1 MKHKIV
7 NLALVLASIAYPL
20 VLFFWQENATL
31 IFDFLCVLWGL
42 RAYFESG
49 KKRQVCLLASLFFAV
64 CAIFRSVNLALLYPS
79 IVSLGFLALFFYSLK
94 GEAVITKIAR
104 LKEKNID
111 KKVVSYTRELTKIW
125 CLFFIFN
132 AILAFVLSCFENKFY
147 WSIYCSFISYILMG
161 FLFFG
166 EILYRKIFILKRKN
180 GV

>member
-7 NLALVLASIAYPL
+7 KLALVLASIAYPL

-31 IFDFLCVLWGL
+31 IFGVLCVLWGL
-42 RAYFESG
+42 RVYFESG
-49 KKRQVCLLASLFFAV
+49 KKRQVCLLASLFFAI

-79 IVSLGFLALFFYSLK
+79 IVSLGFLAVFFYSLK
-94 GEAVITKIAR
+94 GEAVITRLAR
-104 LKEKNID
+104 IKEKKID
-111 KKVVSYTRELTKIW
+111 EKVVSYTRGLTKIW
-125 CLFFIFN
+125 CLFFVFN
-132 AILAFVLSCFENKFY
+132 AVLAFILSCFENKFY

-166 EILYRKIFILKRKN
+166 EILYRKVFVLKRKN

>member
-31 IFDFLCVLWGL
+31 IFGVLCVLWGL

-49 KKRQVCLLASLFFAV
+49 KKRQVCLAAGMFFAI

-79 IVSLGFLALFFYSLK
+79 IVSLGFLAIFFYSLN
-94 GEAVITKIAR
+94 GEAIITKIAR
-104 LKEKNID
+104 SKEKNID
-111 KKVVSYTRELTKIW
+111 EKVVSYTRGLTKIW
-125 CLFFIFN
+125 CLFFVFN
-132 AILAFVLSCFENKFY
+132 AVFAFVSSCFEKKFY
-147 WSIYCSFISYILMG
+147 WSIYCSFVSYILMG

-166 EILYRKIFILKRKN
+166 EILYRKVFILKRKN

>member
-7 NLALVLASIAYPL
+7 NLVLILVSIAYPL

-31 IFDFLCVLWGL
+31 IFGVLCVLWGL

-79 IVSLGFLALFFYSLK
+79 IVSLGFLAIFFYSLK

-111 KKVVSYTRELTKIW
+111 KKVVSYTRGLTKIW
-125 CLFFIFN
+125 CLFFVFN
-132 AILAFVLSCFENKFY
+132 AVLAFVLSCFENKFY

-166 EILYRKIFILKRKN
+166 EILYRKVFILKRKN

>member
-7 NLALVLASIAYPL
+7 NLALVLASTAYPL

-31 IFDFLCVLWGL
+31 IFGVLCVLWVL
-42 RAYFESG
+42 RAYFESD
-49 KKRQVCLLASLFFAV
+49 KKRQVCLMAGIFFAI

-79 IVSLGFLALFFYSLK
+79 IVSLGFLAVFFYSLK

-104 LKEKNID
+104 LKEKNTD
-111 KKVVSYTRELTKIW
+111 EKVVSYTRELTKIW
-125 CLFFIFN
+125 CLFFVFN
-132 AILAFVLSCFENKFY
+132 AVLAFVLSCFENKFY
-147 WSIYCSFISYILMG
+147 WSIYCSFVSYILMG

>member
-7 NLALVLASIAYPL
+7 NLVLVLASIAYPL
-20 VLFFWQENATL
+20 VLFFWQENTTL
-31 IFDFLCVLWGL
+31 IFGVLCVLWML

-49 KKRQVCLLASLFFAV
+49 KKRQVCLSAGIFFAI

-79 IVSLGFLALFFYSLK
+79 IVSLGFLAVFFYSLK
-94 GEAVITKIAR
+94 SEAIITKIAR

-111 KKVVSYTRELTKIW
+111 EKVVSYTRGLTKIW
-125 CLFFIFN
+125 CLFFVFN
-132 AILAFVLSCFENKFY
+132 AIFAFVLSCFENKIY

-166 EILYRKIFILKRKN
+166 EILYRKVFILKRKD

>member
-7 NLALVLASIAYPL
+7 NLVLILVSIAYPL

-31 IFDFLCVLWGL
+31 IFGVLCLLWGL
-42 RAYFESG
+42 RAYFESS
-49 KKRQVCLLASLFFAV
+49 KKRQVCLLASLFFAI

-79 IVSLGFLALFFYSLK
+79 IVSLGFLAIFFYSLN
-94 GEAVITKIAR
+94 GEAIITKIAR

-125 CLFFIFN
+125 CLFFVFN
-132 AILAFVLSCFENKFY
+132 AVFAFVLSCFENKFY
-147 WSIYCSFISYILMG
+147 WSIYCSFVSYILMG

-166 EILYRKIFILKRKN
+166 EILYRKVFILKRKN

>member
-7 NLALVLASIAYPL
+7 KLALVLASIAYPL

-31 IFDFLCVLWGL
+31 ICGVLCVLWVL

-49 KKRQVCLLASLFFAV
+49 KERQVCLAAGIFFAI
-64 CAIFRSVNLALLYPS
+64 CSIFRSVNLALLYPS
-79 IVSLGFLALFFYSLK
+79 IVSLGFLAIFFYSLK
-94 GEAVITKIAR
+94 GEAVITRLAR

-111 KKVVSYTRELTKIW
+111 EKVVSYTRGLTKIW
-125 CLFFIFN
+125 CLFFVFN
-132 AILAFVLSCFENKFY
+132 AIFTFVLSCFENKFY

-166 EILYRKIFILKRKN
+166 EILYRKVFILKRKN

>member
-31 IFDFLCVLWGL
+31 IFGVLCVLWGL

-49 KKRQVCLLASLFFAV
+49 RKRQVCLAAGTFFAI

-79 IVSLGFLALFFYSLK
+79 IVSLGFLALFFYSLR
-94 GEAVITKIAR
+94 GEAIITKIAR

-111 KKVVSYTRELTKIW
+111 EKVVSYTRELTKIW

-132 AILAFVLSCFENKFY
+132 AVVAFALSCFENKIY

-166 EILYRKIFILKRKN
+166 EILYRKVFILKRKD

>member
-1 MKHKIV
+1 M
-7 NLALVLASIAYPL
+7 
-20 VLFFWQENATL
+20 
-31 IFDFLCVLWGL
+31 IFGVLCVLWGL

-49 KKRQVCLLASLFFAV
+49 KKRQVCLAVGIFFAI
-64 CAIFRSVNLALLYPS
+64 CAVFRSVNLALLYPS

-111 KKVVSYTRELTKIW
+111 EKVVSYTRELTKIW
-125 CLFFIFN
+125 CLFFVFN
-132 AILAFVLSCFENKFY
+132 AVLAFVLSCFENKFY
-147 WSIYCSFISYILMG
+147 WSIYCSFVSYILMG

-166 EILYRKIFILKRKN
+166 EILYRKVFILKRKN

>member
-1 MKHKIV
+1 MLI
-7 NLALVLASIAYPL
+7 LVSIAYPL

-31 IFDFLCVLWGL
+31 IFGVLCVLWGL
-42 RAYFESG
+42 RAYFESD
-49 KKRQVCLLASLFFAV
+49 KKRQVCLATGIFFAI

-79 IVSLGFLALFFYSLK
+79 IVSVGFWAVFFYSLK

-111 KKVVSYTRELTKIW
+111 EKVVSYTRGLTKIW
-125 CLFFIFN
+125 CLFFVFN
-132 AILAFVLSCFENKFY
+132 AVVAFALSCFEDKFY
-147 WSIYCSFISYILMG
+147 WSIYCSFISYILIG

-166 EILYRKIFILKRKN
+166 EILYRKVFILKRKN

>member
-1 MKHKIV
+1 LKHKIV
-7 NLALVLASIAYPL
+7 KVALVLISIAYPL
-20 VLFFWQENATL
+20 VLFFWQENATF
-31 IFDFLCVLWGL
+31 IFGVLCVFWGL

-49 KKRQVCLLASLFFAV
+49 KKRQVCLAAGIFFAI

-79 IVSLGFLALFFYSLK
+79 IVSLSFLAVFFYSLK

-111 KKVVSYTRELTKIW
+111 EKVVSYTRGLTKIW
-125 CLFFIFN
+125 CLFFVFN
-132 AILAFVLSCFENKFY
+132 AIFAFVLSCFENKFY

-166 EILYRKIFILKRKN
+166 EILYRKVFILKRRN

>member
-7 NLALVLASIAYPL
+7 NLALVLASITYPL

-31 IFDFLCVLWGL
+31 IFGVLCVVWGL

-49 KKRQVCLLASLFFAV
+49 KKRQVWLSASLFFAI
-64 CAIFRSVNLALLYPS
+64 CAIFRSVKLALLYPS
-79 IVSLGFLALFFYSLK
+79 IVSLGFLVVFFYSLK

-111 KKVVSYTRELTKIW
+111 EKVVSYTRGLTKIW
-125 CLFFIFN
+125 CLFFVFN
-132 AILAFVLSCFENKFY
+132 AVLAFVLSCFENKFY

-166 EILYRKIFILKRKN
+166 EILYRKVFILKRKN

>member
-1 MKHKIV
+1 M
-7 NLALVLASIAYPL
+7 
-20 VLFFWQENATL
+20 LFFWQENAAF
-31 IFDFLCVLWGL
+31 IFCVLCALWWA
-42 RAYFESG
+42 RWYFESSNM
-49 KKRQVCLLASLFFAV
+49 RQVCLAAGLFFAI

-79 IVSLGFLALFFYSLK
+79 IVSIGFLALFFYSLR
-94 GEAVITKIAR
+94 GEAVITRLAR

-111 KKVVSYTRELTKIW
+111 EKVVSYTRGLTKIW

-132 AILAFVLSCFENKFY
+132 AVLAFVLSCFENKFY

-166 EILYRKIFILKRKN
+166 EILYRKVFILKRKN

>member
-1 MKHKIV
+1 MKYKIV

-31 IFDFLCVLWGL
+31 IFGVLCLLWGL

-49 KKRQVCLLASLFFAV
+49 KKRQVCLAAGMFFAI

-79 IVSLGFLALFFYSLK
+79 IVSLGFLAIFFYSLK

-125 CLFFIFN
+125 CLFFVFN
-132 AILAFVLSCFENKFY
+132 AVFAFVLSCFENKFY